1 MGLNKEYIDLSY
13 LGYKKPIEVI
23 SYNEFKEIFSRII
36 DDEDLVSVTVYDVI
50 SYNDGFASIFYLDY
64 LGNIR
69 NYYLVV

>member
-23 SYNEFKEIFSRII
+23 SYNEFKEIFSHII
-36 DDEDLVSVTVYDVI
+36 DDEDLVSCTVYDVI
-50 SYNDGFASIFYLDY
+50 PYNDFLASIIYIDY
-64 LGNIR
+64 VGNIK